1 VLLCLS
7 SIKFLGQVKLDNLT
21 HSAICHSNLRYCIRL
36 DGEKVKSLS
45 INLQSGSEGGG
56 DAFTLANLS
65 PGDSG
70 VDEIRGYPVAHR
82 FFDYISETLN
92 V

>member
-1 VLLCLS
+1 M
-7 SIKFLGQVKLDNLT
+7 KLDNLT
-21 HSAICHSNLRYCIRL
+21 HSAIYHSNLRYCIRL
-36 DGEKVKSLS
+36 EVKSLS

-70 VDEIRGYPVAHR
+70 VDEIRGYQIAHR

>member
-1 VLLCLS
+1 MLLCLS

-36 DGEKVKSLS
+36 EVKSLS

-70 VDEIRGYPVAHR
+70 VDENRGYPVAHR